1 MNTLLLVTKI
11 MIVYSIILCLFSQE
25 AKSSRIMESFKN
37 LVPQE
42 AHVMRG
48 GERYTINAEE
58 VVVGDLI
65 FVKGGDRVPADIRV
79 VEARGFKVRVMIK
92 VTGQKLTAVLYPLK
106 SFFVRYCCHQSESVK
121 CMCT

>member
-106 SFFVRYCCHQSESVK
+106 SFFVC
-121 CMCT
+121 